1 MNLSDNTNAY
11 LDKLSVLKSACA
23 EAQIEIPNTHSFER
37 ILQKATFD
45 VAFVGEFSSGKT
57 TMINAF
63 LGEDI
68 LPTKLE
74 PTTARITHISYSEQ
88 PEIRLLHK
96 DGSQETVAYSSSFLK
111 DLIASNSEEIA
122 NIDKIDL
129 RYPSKILEDG
139 VRFIDTPGTNDPD
152 AQRVEIT
159 YNLLP
164 EVDAVVYV
172 TTYPITESNLESY
185 ETHIMKNQIGAVFY
199 CLNCIDRLGS
209 DSEDATADALAFFEQ
224 RTGNTIQLFPLSALD
239 YLEGLMDGDDNM
251 KVASGFDT
259 FSSELFDFL
268 NSSEKFKAREGQ
280 LKHHFDQ
287 IKKKVLELLEI
298 QIASLILPEEEFL
311 SRKAQLRKDLTE
323 YEVVGKTLQED
334 INGEFDRLVSSL
346 SESIDRLFQDIL
358 EKLDMNLQAL
368 GSDTKLA
375 QRKIEMG
382 LRSRFEGWR
391 MRNEPTIHKY
401 VATIQG
407 EIQIRLGQVSRKI
420 EASIATF
427 SSETS
432 QLVQSGEKDTSDP
445 IANLL
450 SSPNRAQ
457 AAIAVTSTGTYVA
470 LALAGV
476 SIAPVAMLM
485 APLGHFWLQK
495 KKKEELATLKLQ
507 LMTELRKKRFS
518 FRDEV
523 LEGINGTRAQLIA
536 EVSEQVSE
544 YSKNIQ
550 NQVDDVNRQRESMM
564 LDNESHSMKLRT
576 IISKVEA

>member
-1 MNLSDNTNAY
+1 
-11 LDKLSVLKSACA
+11 
-23 EAQIEIPNTHSFER
+23 
-37 ILQKATFD
+37 
-45 VAFVGEFSSGKT
+45 
-57 TMINAF
+57 
-63 LGEDI
+63 
-68 LPTKLE
+68 
-74 PTTARITHISYSEQ
+74 
-88 PEIRLLHK
+88 
-96 DGSQETVAYSSSFLK
+96 
-111 DLIASNSEEIA
+111 
-122 NIDKIDL
+122 
-129 RYPSKILEDG
+129 
-139 VRFIDTPGTNDPD
+139 
-152 AQRVEIT
+152 
-159 YNLLP
+159 
-164 EVDAVVYV
+164 
-172 TTYPITESNLESY
+172 
-185 ETHIMKNQIGAVFY
+185 
-199 CLNCIDRLGS
+199 
-209 DSEDATADALAFFEQ
+209 
-224 RTGNTIQLFPLSALD
+224 
-239 YLEGLMDGDDNM
+239 
-251 KVASGFDT
+251 
-259 FSSELFDFL
+259 
-268 NSSEKFKAREGQ
+268 
-280 LKHHFDQ
+280 
-287 IKKKVLELLEI
+287 
-298 QIASLILPEEEFL
+298 
-311 SRKAQLRKDLTE
+311 
-323 YEVVGKTLQED
+323 
-334 INGEFDRLVSSL
+334 
-346 SESIDRLFQDIL
+346 
-358 EKLDMNLQAL
+358 
-368 GSDTKLA
+368 
-375 QRKIEMG
+375 
-382 LRSRFEGWR
+382 

-550 NQVDDVNRQRESMM
+550 IQVYDVNRQRESMM